1 LALGRVGEQDSS
13 IEELVR
19 TRMNDPDEQTRINA
33 TISMTLLGKWNHDV
47 IPILAKALSSSNESV
62 AKGSS
67 KALYIIGE
75 KKPDL
80 VIPVLLEAL
89 SAETPVA
96 AVHALPALKKLK
108 KVSAGAL
115 PKIVEMYDK
124 SDAETKSDI
133 LDAVAVIDESGD
145 YAIPLCLKA
154 LNEENPLDRREALI
168 SLMRFRGKASNFL
181 DEVIQ
186 GLEDKDVENRALALG
201 ILRGSGADL
210 TKAAPQIARMVDDSD
225 MRVKNSAVAT
235 LGNIS
240 PPSTTSLQALQK
252 ALRDKDYRT
261 RIAAVNAL
269 RILGASTPTEIIPVL
284 KDALESESY
293 DPVKRIL
300 TSALENLNK
309 KNSSSN

>member
-1 LALGRVGEQDSS
+1 
-13 IEELVR
+13 
-19 TRMNDPDEQTRINA
+19 
-33 TISMTLLGKWNHDV
+33 
-47 IPILAKALSSSNESV
+47 LSSANESV

-181 DEVIQ
+181 DAVIQ

-210 TKAAPQIARMVDDSD
+210 AKAAPQIARMVDDSD

-235 LGNIS
+235 LGNIN
-240 PPSTTSLQALQK
+240 PPSTTTLQALQK
-252 ALRDKDYRT
+252 ALKDKDYRT